1 MRKSFFKS
9 LIADRKGSV
18 TVLSALA
25 LPVVIGL
32 VALVTEYGFSLLTKV
47 ENQRVADAA
56 AYAGALAYN
65 ATSSTTTM
73 NAVIANVGALDGVAS
88 ANISGALVASPTG
101 DGNQAVQVTINSVQP
116 LPLVSAIGGLGTV
129 TVKSSAYAELKANT
143 QGCIVA
149 LSQAGTGVTLSGGT
163 SVSAASCAI
172 ASDATVTVPCGTTIS
187 TIGVNY
193 DSASAPSQPCSGI
206 TAPSG
211 KTLRITNT
219 LTADPVAGNAG
230 VTAAT
235 AHIASVAAIASPSN
249 PGVSSGGDV
258 NFAYSTASTQ
268 SQLATD
274 GCSGTFSSNTWT
286 VTCSGNGPFH
296 FGNITTGGGITV
308 NFNTGGSASAVY
320 DFSGSINN
328 TGTAMTFGPGTFNIN
343 GGIITGGGT
352 ATTFGA
358 GTFNIGSSAGS
369 CNGSTGYSI
378 CHSGST
384 LTFGGPS
391 AFTMQGAIY
400 NSGGEK
406 IVFGS
411 GNSNSF
417 TIGKASD
424 GNSFVAGGGSTTT
437 FADATGVGDVFQM
450 AGNLNVSSGG
460 GSCLTLSAATQ
471 HDINGNFVTAGGT
484 ILGSGVY
491 TVNGYIGLGTN
502 GGGDVTCGG
511 VSVGMSG
518 TGVTLVTSAAH
529 TIPSG
534 TCAGQSFCV
543 AAGYGNVT
551 LTAPT
556 SGTTANLVVIG
567 PTNGSTA
574 GASFAEGAS
583 NTSLSGVFYFPTG
596 PVTLSG
602 GSSVGNGTGQCLEFV
617 GSQISL
623 TGGTALASSCLSGS
637 SSSSTVVLVQ

>member
-1 MRKSFFKS
+1 MWKSFFKA
-9 LIADRKGSV
+9 LIGDRRGSV
-18 TVLSALA
+18 TVISAFT
-25 LPVVIGL
+25 LPVVIGM
-32 VALVTEYGFSLLTKV
+32 VALVSEYGFSLLTKV

-88 ANISGALVASPTG
+88 GNISGVLVASPTG
-101 DGNQAVQVTINSVQP
+101 DGSQAVHVTINSVQP
-116 LPLVSAIGGLGTV
+116 LPLVSAIGGLGSV
-129 TVKSSAYAELKANT
+129 TVVSSAYAELKANT

-149 LSQAGTGVTLSGGT
+149 LNQAGTGVTLSGGT
-163 SVSAASCAI
+163 SITASACAI
-172 ASDATVTVPCGTTIS
+172 ASDAAVSAPCGTTIT
-187 TIGVNY
+187 TIGVDY
-193 DSASAPSQPCSGI
+193 YSASAPSEPCTGI
-206 TAPSG
+206 VAPSG
-211 KTLRITNT
+211 KSLKISKT
-219 LTADPVAGNAG
+219 LTADPMAGNTG

-235 AHIASVAAIASPSN
+235 ARISTVAAITSPAN
-249 PGVSSGGDV
+249 PGVSGGTAV
-258 NFAYSTASTQ
+258 SFAYSQAATQ
-268 SQLATD
+268 AALAAD
-274 GCSGTFSSNTWT
+274 GCSGSFSGNTWT
-286 VTCSGNGPFH
+286 VTCSGSGPFH
-296 FGNITTGGGITV
+296 FGAITTGGGITV

-320 DFSGSINN
+320 DFSSSINN
-328 TGTAMTFGPGTFNIN
+328 TGTAMTFGPGTYNID

-352 ATTFGA
+352 TTAFGA
-358 GTFNIGSSAGS
+358 GTFNIGSSSAS

-391 AFTMQGAIY
+391 TFTMQGGIY

-411 GNSNSF
+411 GSTNSF
-417 TIGKASD
+417 VIGAAAD
-424 GNSFVAGGGSTTT
+424 GNSFAAGGGSNTT
-437 FADATGVGDVFQM
+437 FADATGVSNVFQM

-460 GSCLTLSAATQ
+460 GSCLSLSAAAQ

-484 ILGSGVY
+484 LLGSGVY

-502 GGGDVTCGG
+502 GGGDVTCNG

-534 TCAGQSFCV
+534 TCQGLSFCV
-543 AAGYGNVT
+543 AAGYSNVT

-602 GSSVGNGTGQCLEFV
+602 GSSVGNGTNQCLEFI
-617 GSQISL
+617 GSQVAL
-623 TGGTALASSCLSGS
+623 TGGTTLASSCASAS
-637 SSSSTVVLVQ
+637 SSSSSVVLVQ

>member
-1 MRKSFFKS
+1 MWKSFFKS
-9 LIADRKGSV
+9 LIADRRGSV
-18 TVLSALA
+18 TVISAFT
-25 LPVVIGL
+25 LPLVIGM
-32 VALVTEYGFSLLTKV
+32 VALTTEYGFSILTKV

-73 NAVIANVGALDGVAS
+73 NSVITNVGALDGVDA
-88 ANISGALVASPTG
+88 ANISGALVNSPTG
-101 DGNQAVQVTINSVQP
+101 DGSQAVQVTINSVQP
-116 LPLVSAIGGLGTV
+116 LPLVSALGGLGSV
-129 TVKSSAYAELKANT
+129 TVRSSAYAELKANT

-149 LSQAGTGVTLSGGT
+149 LNQAGTGVTLSGGT
-163 SVSAASCAI
+163 SITASSCAI
-172 ASDATVTVPCGTTIS
+172 ASDATVSVPCGTTIS
-187 TIGVNY
+187 TVGVNY
-193 DSASAPSQPCSGI
+193 YSASAPSEPCTGI
-206 TAPSG
+206 TAPAG
-211 KTLRITNT
+211 KSLKISKT

-235 AHIASVAAIASPSN
+235 AHIASVAAITAPAG
-249 PGVSSGGDV
+249 PGVTGGTPVD
-258 NFAYSTASTQ
+258 FAYSQASTQ
-268 SQLATD
+268 AALSAD
-274 GCSGTFSSNTWT
+274 GCSGTFASNTWT
-286 VTCSGNGPFH
+286 VTCSGAGPFH

-328 TGTAMTFGPGTFNIN
+328 TGTAMTFGPGTYNIN
-343 GGIITGGGT
+343 NGLITGGGT
-352 ATTFGA
+352 TTTFGA
-358 GTFNIGSSAGS
+358 GTFNIGGGSGS

-391 AFTMQGAIY
+391 TFSFQGGIY

-411 GNSNSF
+411 GATNSF
-417 TIGKASD
+417 VIGKAAD
-424 GNSFVAGGGSTTT
+424 GNSFVAGGGSNTV
-437 FADATGVGDVFQM
+437 FADATGVSNVFQM

-460 GSCLTLSAATQ
+460 GSCLSLSAASQ
-471 HDINGNFVTAGGT
+471 HDINGNFSTAGGT
-484 ILGSGVY
+484 LLGSGVY
-491 TVNGYIGLGTN
+491 TVNGYIALGAN
-502 GGGDVTCGG
+502 GGGDVTCNG

-529 TIPSG
+529 TLASG
-534 TCAGQSFCV
+534 TCAGLSFCL
-543 AAGYGNVT
+543 AAGYSNVT

-574 GASFAEGAS
+574 GATFAEGAS

-596 PVTLSG
+596 PITLSG
-602 GSSVGNGTGQCLEFV
+602 GSSVGSGTNQCLEFV
-617 GSQISL
+617 GSQVTM

-637 SSSSTVVLVQ
+637 SSASSVVLVQ